1 MKLEEIYQPIA
12 DDLEAMESILESSV
26 KESKNPSIHSFKT
39 FYISKEKS
47 NCPLVADIL
56 RVDKNFKKS
65 NLFDDVSDIIISLK
79 YGRRVLINS
88 ENSKLGEIE
97 HEDLIEIV
105 EYDPLKKVLLV
116 MGAKE
121 PKINSSVHWLIHYA
135 KKEINAAIQIDSQNL
150 KNSLKDKIP
159 ETEKELPKGSVDLAK
174 EILMGLRNSKALNLK
189 NNGVLFVGNSITET
203 EDCIMS
209 IIGSKK

>member
-1 MKLEEIYQPIA
+1 ML
-12 DDLEAMESILESSV
+12 
-26 KESKNPSIHSFKT
+26 SKNPSIPSFQT
-39 FYISKEKS
+39 FYVSKEKS

-65 NLFDDVSDIIISLK
+65 NLFDNVSDIIISLK
-79 YGRRVLINS
+79 YGRRVLING

-174 EILMGLRNSKALNLK
+174 EILKGLRNSKALNLK
-189 NNGVLFVGNSITET
+189 NNGVLFVGNSITEI
-203 EDCIMS
+203 EDYIMS
-209 IIGSKK
+209 IMRSKK